1 MPTMLLDLVPLI
13 QEHVLVSICSFS
25 KEDRCPRDLVIQL
38 ITKDHISLKINTSS
52 LLTYLTKM
60 QRSNRQTSKDLHS
73 GRVKGIDREE
83 DGLYV
88 LKVNKVSS
96 KEKEAIS
103 AAATYGNEEAYK
115 LWHMRLG
122 HPSQAILSFL
132 SNNDFNFKIS
142 F

>member
-1 MPTMLLDLVPLI
+1 MTHVGTTTILKEGTVTNVLHVPEFKFNLLA
-13 QEHVLVSICSFS
+13 VSKLTNELSCSVNFFP
-25 KEDRCPRDLVIQL
+25 DFCIFQ
-38 ITKDHISLKINTSS
+38 
-52 LLTYLTKM
+52 
-60 QRSNRQTSKDLHS
+60 DLHS
-73 GRVKGIDREE
+73 GRVKGIGREE

-122 HPSQAILSFL
+122 HPSQAILSSL